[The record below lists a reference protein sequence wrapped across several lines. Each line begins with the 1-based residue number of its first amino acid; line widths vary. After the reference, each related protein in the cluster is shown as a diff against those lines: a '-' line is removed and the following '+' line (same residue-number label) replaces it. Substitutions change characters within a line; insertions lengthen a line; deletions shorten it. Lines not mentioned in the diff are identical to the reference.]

1 MHRTLALILLLALT
15 GTAAAA
21 EPRSEPPRETPEQVV
36 EPQLD
41 RRDVVVPRIDTED
54 FEVGVYGGILSV
66 EDFGSEP
73 VAGVRL
79 AYHVSED
86 YFLEGVFGKSTVS
99 DQALCDLGLCLFP
112 SRDEDLTYYGISAG
126 FNFFPGEVFIGKNRA
141 MTSAVYALVGAGS
154 TKFIDEDR
162 FTLNVGIGVR
172 ILPVDWIAVHITV
185 RDFLFESDILGKN
198 KVTNNFEL
206 TLGLSAYF

>member
-1 MHRTLALILLLALT
+1 MRNILVLIALAALA
-15 GTAAAA
+15 GTATAA
-21 EPRSEPPRETPEQVV
+21 EPRTEPPRDTPEQVV
-36 EPQLD
+36 EPQID
-41 RRDVVVPRIDTED
+41 RRDVVIPRIDTED

-86 YFLEGVFGKSTVS
+86 FFLEGVFGKSTVS

-112 SRDEDLTYYGISAG
+112 SRDEDLTYYSLSVG
-126 FNFFPGEVFIGKNRA
+126 FNFFPGEVFIGKTRA
-141 MTSAVYALVGAGS
+141 MTSTVYALVGAGN

-162 FTLNVGIGVR
+162 FTMNFGIGIR
-172 ILPVDWIAVHITV
+172 ILPIDWLAVHITV
-185 RDFLFESDILGKN
+185 RDHLFESDILGKN